1 MALRGEPIGDDD
13 LAEVLTRVAA
23 VEEFV
28 PDRPSYFEI
37 LTAAAFDWFAEEA
50 VDVAVVEVGRRRDLG
65 RHQHRRRPRSRS

>member
-1 MALRGEPIGDDD
+1 M
-13 LAEVLTRVAA
+13 AA

-50 VDVAVVEVGRRRDLG
+50 VDVAVVEVGVGGTWDATNIVG
-65 RHQHRRRPRSRS
+65 PRSRW